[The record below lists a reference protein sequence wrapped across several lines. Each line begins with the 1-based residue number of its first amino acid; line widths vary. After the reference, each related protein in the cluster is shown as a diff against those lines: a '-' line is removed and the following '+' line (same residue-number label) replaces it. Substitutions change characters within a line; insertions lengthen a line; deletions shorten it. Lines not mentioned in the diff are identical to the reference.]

1 MYPVLVDLGV
11 LKLYSYG
18 FMLALSFLLG
28 ILLAARR
35 AGRRGVEPD
44 TVYDLSMIIVICAV
58 IGSRGLY
65 ILTHRDRF
73 EGLVDIFALWQG
85 GATYYGGL
93 ILAVAGSVVYL
104 RRKGVP
110 FFRMADI
117 TAPSIALGVFLT
129 RIGCFLSG
137 CCFGSPT
144 SCPTGLVFP
153 PGSPA
158 GHVHHGIAIHPTQ
171 LYSSLYGLLI
181 LAALLLIDRGGDRR
195 DGYLFAWLCILYGI
209 SRFAVD
215 FFRFYEESAMIA
227 GGLVDNQVISILLVV
242 FGAAFLA
249 FPGRG
254 RVKE

>member
-1 MYPVLVDLGV
+1 MHPVLIDLGA
-11 LKLYSYG
+11 LKIYSYG

-35 AGRRGVEPD
+35 ARGRGVEPEA
-44 TVYDLSMIIVICAV
+44 VYDLSMVIVVCAV

-73 EGLVDIFALWQG
+73 EGIIDIFALWQG

-93 ILAVAGSVVYL
+93 ILAVAGSIVFL
-104 RRKGVP
+104 RRKKIP

-117 TAPSIALGVFLT
+117 IAPSIALGVFLT

-144 SCPTGLVFP
+144 SCPTGVVFP

-158 GHVHHGIAIHPTQ
+158 GHVHYGVSVHPTQ
-171 LYSSLYGLLI
+171 LYSSLYGLVI
-181 LAALLLIDRGGDRR
+181 LAALLLIDRKHARR
-195 DGYLFAWLCILYGI
+195 DGVVFAWLCVMYGI
-209 SRFAVD
+209 ARFAVD
-215 FFRFYEESAMIA
+215 FFRHYEESALVW
-227 GGLVDNQVISILLVV
+227 GRLVDNQVISVVLVV
-242 FGAAFLA
+242 FGAAFILVSS
-249 FPGRG
+249 RK
-254 RVKE
+254 VKE